1 MLTIEED
8 NRGGGGTICRAVGE
22 LDAFTVGQFRDTLA
36 RLSTSRRLVIDLSG
50 VPFVDSAGLG
60 ALVGGI
66 RRVRDH
72 GGDVVL
78 ACNRPTLVRLL
89 SMTGVDRIV
98 TVAASAEEAV
108 GALERE
114 EPGRRSRTL
123 QPG

>member
-1 MLTIEED
+1 MLTIEEAS
-8 NRGGGGTICRAVGE
+8 RAGGCIICRPFGE
-22 LDAFTVGQFRDTLA
+22 LDAFTVTQFRDTLA

-66 RRVRDH
+66 RRVRGH

-78 ACNRPTLVRLL
+78 ACNRRSLVRLL

-98 TVAASAEEAV
+98 TVAAGVDEAV
-108 GALERE
+108 NVLERDQ
-114 EPGRRSRTL
+114 PCPRSRTL

>member
-1 MLTIEED
+1 MLTIQED
-8 NRGGGGTICRAVGE
+8 CRAVGCTVCRAFGE
-22 LDAFTVGQFRDTLA
+22 LDAFTVGQFRDTLS
-36 RLSTSRRLVIDLSG
+36 RLSSSRWLVIDLSG
-50 VPFVDSAGLG
+50 VAFVDSAGLG

-66 RRVRDH
+66 RRIGDL

-98 TVAASAEEAV
+98 TVAADVEQAV
-108 GALERE
+108 GALERG
-114 EPGRRSRTL
+114 EPWPRPRTL

>member
-8 NRGGGGTICRAVGE
+8 GRGHGCIVCRACGE

-89 SMTGVDRIV
+89 NMTGVDRIV
-98 TVAASAEEAV
+98 TVAAAVEEAV
-108 GALERE
+108 SALERE
-114 EPGRRSRTL
+114 DHRRPSRTL